1 MNNDPPN
8 PTPPDPAPIVPN
20 HPAVPAPQI
29 PAPQA
34 PTPHPAA
41 PAPAIPTPVAPAA
54 TSQVT
59 PPAAAPA
66 SPFAP
71 ATPEPVA
78 PAAAPTIASSPADT
92 PFQKTAETIGQIKSE
107 ILKVFVGQPL
117 IVDQL
122 LISLLTGGHLL
133 LEGKPGLG
141 KTHLVLS
148 LAKAIGGTFGRVQF
162 TPDLM
167 PSDVTGH
174 TLYDLAKQ
182 EFKVRKGPVFVNLLL
197 ADEINRAPAKTQAA
211 LLEVMQEEQVTID
224 GESLKLDPPFLVI
237 ATQNPIEQEGTYPL
251 PEAQLDRFLMKVL
264 IDYPSE
270 AEESAIVSAAASQAQ
285 GRGLNPNS
293 VNSVCSLED
302 IISMQHDTA
311 SIQSIPEV
319 VDYAVRLVRATRN
332 AAGISLGAGTR
343 GAISLVRAAKA
354 YALFEGRAF
363 IAPHDIKRAV
373 SPVLRH
379 RVGLTPD
386 LLISGE
392 SVDEVLESLIRTVEA
407 PRG

>member
-1 MNNDPPN
+1 MNNEPPESPS
-8 PTPPDPAPIVPN
+8 PTPPQFPVPQPAV
-20 HPAVPAPQI
+20 PAVPAPAPPASGFQI
-29 PAPQA
+29 PPV
-34 PTPHPAA
+34 AA
-41 PAPAIPTPVAPAA
+41 PAPEPAVPVAVPVPAA
-54 TSQVT
+54 
-59 PPAAAPA
+59 PPAGNF
-66 SPFAP
+66 PFS
-71 ATPEPVA
+71 E
-78 PAAAPTIASSPADT
+78 
-92 PFQKTAETIGQIKSE
+92 TAERLAGVKQEVK
-107 ILKVFVGQPL
+107 KVFVGQDQ

-122 LISLLTGGHLL
+122 LVSLLTGGHLL

-148 LAKAIGGTFGRVQF
+148 LANAIGCIFGRVQF

-174 TLYDLAKQ
+174 TLYDLGKQ

-224 GESLKLDPPFLVI
+224 GESIKLDPPFLVV

-270 AEESAIVSAAASQAQ
+270 SEEAAIVSAAASEAQ
-285 GRGLNPNS
+285 GRGLRPES
-293 VNSVCSLED
+293 VSQILNIDD
-302 IISMQHDTA
+302 IIAMQQDTA
-311 SIQSIPEV
+311 KVRSVPEV
-319 VDYAVRLVRATRN
+319 VDYAVKLVRATRS

-343 GAISLVRAAKA
+343 GAIGLVRAAKG
-354 YALFEGRAF
+354 YALLEGRDF
-363 IAPHDIKRAV
+363 ISPHDVKRSVA
-373 SPVLRH
+373 PVLRH
-379 RVGLTPD
+379 RVALTPD
-386 LLISGE
+386 LLISGD
-392 SVDEVLESLIRTVEA
+392 SVDGVLESVVRTVEA